1 MSSYWFGLAEAILI
15 VGLAVAFY
23 VWQMTTLKRDVKA
36 REEREA
42 REEAAAKSAAPP
54 PAPGHPERQHELD
67 ET

>member
-1 MSSYWFGLAEAILI
+1 MSSYWFGLAEAILVI
-15 VGLAVAFY
+15 GLIVAFY
-23 VWQMTTLKRDVKA
+23 VWQTTGLKRDVRA

-42 REEAAAKSAAPP
+42 AERSAAAPS

>member
-1 MSSYWFGLAEAILI
+1 MSGNHFGLIELI
-15 VGLAVAFY
+15 FTFGLAVAFY

-42 REEAAAKSAAPP
+42 REAQERSTP
-54 PAPGHPERQHELD
+54 PARTPGHPERQHEPD